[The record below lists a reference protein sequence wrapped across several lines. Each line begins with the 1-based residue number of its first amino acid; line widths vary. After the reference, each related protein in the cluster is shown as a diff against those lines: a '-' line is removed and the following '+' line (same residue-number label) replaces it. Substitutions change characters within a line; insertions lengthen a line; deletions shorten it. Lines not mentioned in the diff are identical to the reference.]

1 MQRLHFSFM
10 EYRRH
15 RWLWVAVLLS
25 IAAIVAYAR
34 DDAGE
39 PPSGGTTLGYALGIL
54 GALLILWLLA
64 YGLRRRS
71 YHANWTTAQGWL
83 SAHVYLGLALLVI
96 ATLHTGFQF
105 GWNVHTV
112 AYALLVLVVLS
123 GCWGVWAYLQLPRRI
138 TDARGGLTRA
148 DMAQQ
153 ILELDRRAL
162 SLARAVSMDVHRWVS
177 SAIEGARTSGGAWAQ
192 LRAKDL
198 STMVVE
204 RDGAAVSVSNVD
216 QYTLTELLADLTSR
230 ASDAKQASQL
240 QDLLALVSAK
250 VTLMQRMRRDLRL
263 QGLVEAWLLFH
274 VPLSLALLA
283 ALIAHVFAVLYYW

>member
-1 MQRLHFSFM
+1 MQRLHFSFL
-10 EYRRH
+10 EYRRS
-15 RWLWVAVLLS
+15 RFLWVAVL
-25 IAAIVAYAR
+25 ITVAALIAYAR

-71 YHANWTTAQGWL
+71 YHASWTTAQGWL
-83 SAHVYLGLALLVI
+83 SAHVYLGLALVVI
-96 ATLHTGFQF
+96 VTLHTGFQF
-105 GWNVHTV
+105 GWNVHTF
-112 AYALLVLVVLS
+112 AYALLLLVVAS
-123 GCWGVWAYLQLPRRI
+123 GCWGVWAYLQLPRLI

-162 SLARAVSMDVHRWVS
+162 TLARAVSMDVHRWVS

-192 LRAKDL
+192 LRAKDM
-198 STMVVE
+198 STMVID
-204 RDGAAVSVSNVD
+204 RNGTAASVPNVD

-230 ASDAKQASQL
+230 ASDAKLASQL

-263 QGLVEAWLLFH
+263 QGLVEMWLLFH

>member
-1 MQRLHFSFM
+1 MQRLHVSFM
-10 EYRRH
+10 AYRGN
-15 RWLWVAVLLS
+15 RWFWIALVVVLG
-25 IAAIVAYAR
+25 AIVAYAG

-39 PPSGGTTLGYALGIL
+39 PPSGGTPLGWILGIA
-54 GALLILWLLA
+54 GGLLILWLLA

-83 SAHVYLGLALLVI
+83 SAHVYLGLALVVI

-105 GWNVHTV
+105 GWNIHTL
-112 AYALLVLVVLS
+112 AYALLLLVVVS
-123 GCWGVWAYLQLPRRI
+123 GCWGVWAYLQLPKLI
-138 TDARGGLTRA
+138 TNARGGLTRA

-162 SLARAVSMDVHRWVS
+162 LLARAVSMDVHRWIS
-177 SAIEGARTSGGAWAQ
+177 SAIEGARTAGGAWAQ
-192 LRAKDL
+192 LRAKDT

-204 RDGAAVSVSNVD
+204 RDGVAVTVPNVD
-216 QYTLTELLADLTSR
+216 QDTLTELLADLTSR
-230 ASDAKQASQL
+230 ATDAKLAGQL

-263 QGLVEAWLLFH
+263 QGLVEVWLLFH

-283 ALIAHVFAVLYYW
+283 ALAAHVFAVLYYW